1 MALLLFFLSL
11 PNGVRD
17 KQSPLS
23 FLLLKTPALVQKHP
37 LLLHVMSV
45 SEWVSEWVSKKIMLP
60 IITLPTIAPP
70 LIINIRI
77 NNPNMNL
84 KNDEWE
90 KKKVETLPKIGN
102 VWF

>member
-1 MALLLFFLSL
+1 
-11 PNGVRD
+11 
-17 KQSPLS
+17 
-23 FLLLKTPALVQKHP
+23 
-37 LLLHVMSV
+37 
-45 SEWVSEWVSKKIMLP
+45 VSKKIMLP